1 MSNGVRHARD
11 VLMDD
16 DVLPLPNIMVKR
28 TGPGRPAAHHDR
40 WADKRCEGD
49 DDSRKDVLGG
59 NSH

>member
-16 DVLPLPNIMVKR
+16 DALPLPNIMVKR

-40 WADKRCEGD
+40 WADKRCAVG
-49 DDSRKDVLGG
+49 R
-59 NSH
+59 